1 MVQKN
6 DYESLKISSQT
17 WIKIWGNITNIIY
30 NRFRV
35 GEKTFVNSFIKTGK
49 VFKNVKNYV
58 VFLIDSVIIK
68 VFILYSKIY
77 YKIFKIQ

>member
-35 GEKTFVNSFIKTGK
+35 GEKTSVNSFIKTGK
-49 VFKNVKNYV
+49 IFKNVKNYV
-58 VFLIDSVIIK
+58 VFLIDGTS
-68 VFILYSKIY
+68 FWL
-77 YKIFKIQ
+77 FF

>member
-35 GEKTFVNSFIKTGK
+35 GEKTSVNPFIKTGK
-49 VFKNVKNYV
+49 DFKNVKNYV
-58 VFLIDSVIIK
+58 VFLIDGTS
-68 VFILYSKIY
+68 FWL
-77 YKIFKIQ
+77 FF